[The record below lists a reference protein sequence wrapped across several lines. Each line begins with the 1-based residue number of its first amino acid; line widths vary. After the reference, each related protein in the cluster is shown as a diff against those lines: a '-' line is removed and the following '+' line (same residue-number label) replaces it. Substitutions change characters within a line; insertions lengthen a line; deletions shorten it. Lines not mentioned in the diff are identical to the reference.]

1 MKKQISIASA
11 LVAASGFSHG
21 EIKINEYLS
30 FEGFVAADYAVA
42 ESGLEFNGVDQG
54 SESDN
59 YFGVPEVEIDWLF
72 NFDRVGGRI
81 DLQHED
87 DRTGSELVEQAFM
100 TYELWDGATLTA
112 GRYASMLGYEDFER
126 PGLHQYSYAYDL
138 HLTDAAP
145 REITSVGISPGYNQG
160 LKYTYESNG
169 NFFGVSVQDSV
180 FNYENDR
187 LGGDLNEIDLDGDG
201 TIDET
206 QTGSYGVEVAGA
218 LQLAEGLRWFLGG
231 AYEDADI
238 VNADTNYMLNTYLAY
253 EAGPWTFGAEL
264 NYGKSESG
272 LFALGDLAGVAG
284 FAPGVIEEE
293 VVQGMIVAN
302 YAYSSCSS
310 VTARIS
316 YSDHNGEALGV
327 DVIDADAVKYT
338 LAHKYAFSDNLAL
351 VNEVSYVDGDISNN
365 VGDNAEFDSVLGAAS
380 LLFTF

>member
-11 LVAASGFSHG
+11 FVAASGFSYG

-30 FEGFVAADYAVA
+30 FEGFVAADYAV
-42 ESGLEFNGVDQG
+42 LDNDLDFNGADQG

-59 YFGVPEVEIDWLF
+59 FFGVPEVEIDWLF
-72 NFDRVGGRI
+72 NFNNVGGRI
-81 DLQHED
+81 DLQYED
-87 DRTGSELVEQAFM
+87 DRTNSDLVEQAFM
-100 TYELWDGATLTA
+100 TYEFSTGNTVTA

-126 PGLHQYSYAYDL
+126 PGLHQYSTAYDL

-145 REITSVGISPGYNQG
+145 QGATSVGISPAYNQG

-169 NFFGVSVQDSV
+169 NFFGASIQDSV
-180 FNYENDR
+180 FNYDNDR
-187 LGGDLNEIDLDGDG
+187 FGGDD
-201 TIDET
+201 
-206 QTGSYGVEVAGA
+206 QSSYGVEVAGA

-231 AYEDADI
+231 AYEDTNLQ
-238 VNADTNYMLNTYLAY
+238 NADTNYMLNTYLAY

-272 LFALGDLAGVAG
+272 LFALGNLADAAG
-284 FAPGVIEEE
+284 FALGDIEEE
-293 VVQGMIVAN
+293 VVQGLIVAN
-302 YAYSSCSS
+302 YAYSDCSS
-310 VTARIS
+310 ITARIS

-327 DVIDADAVKYT
+327 NVIDADALKYT

-365 VGDNAEFDSVLGAAS
+365 VGDDAEFDSVLGAAS

>member
-30 FEGFVAADYAVA
+30 FEGFVAADYAVLDN
-42 ESGLEFNGVDQG
+42 SLEFNGADAG

-87 DRTGSELVEQAFM
+87 DRTNSDLVEQAFM

-169 NFFGVSVQDSV
+169 NFIGASVQDSV
-180 FNYENDR
+180 FNYDNDR
-187 LGGDLNEIDLDGDG
+187 FGGDD
-201 TIDET
+201 
-206 QTGSYGVEVAGA
+206 QSSYGVEVAGA

-231 AYEDADI
+231 AYEDTEIQDADK
-238 VNADTNYMLNTYLAY
+238 NYMLNTYIAY

-272 LFALGDLAGVAG
+272 LFALGDIVAAVGGPAGLL
-284 FAPGVIEEE
+284 EEE

-302 YAYSSCSS
+302 YAYSTCSS
-310 VTARIS
+310 ITGRIS
-316 YSDHNGEALGV
+316 YSDHNGDALGV
-327 DVIDADAVKYT
+327 NVVDADAIKYT

-351 VNEVSYVDGDISNN
+351 INEVSYVDGEVSGG
-365 VGDNAEFDSVLGAAS
+365 GDTADFDSVLGAAS

>member
-30 FEGFVAADYAVA
+30 FEGFVAADYAVLDN
-42 ESGLEFNGVDQG
+42 SLEVNGADAG

-87 DRTGSELVEQAFM
+87 DRTNSDLVEQAFM

-126 PGLHQYSYAYDL
+126 TGLHQYSYAYDL
-138 HLTDAAP
+138 HIIDAAP

-160 LKYTYESNG
+160 LKFTYESNG
-169 NFFGVSVQDSV
+169 NFIGASVQDSV
-180 FNYENDR
+180 FNYDNDR
-187 LGGDLNEIDLDGDG
+187 FGGDD
-201 TIDET
+201 
-206 QTGSYGVEVAGA
+206 QSSYGVEVAGA

-231 AYEDADI
+231 AYEDTEIQDADK
-238 VNADTNYMLNTYLAY
+238 NYMLNTYLAY

-272 LFALGDLAGVAG
+272 LWALGDLVRSATG
-284 FAPGVIEEE
+284 APFPDIAEE
-293 VVQGMIVAN
+293 VVQGMLVAN
-302 YAYSSCSS
+302 YAYSTCSS

-316 YSDHNGEALGV
+316 YSDHQDDIGA
-327 DVIDADAVKYT
+327 DIDADAIKYT

-351 VNEVSYVDGDISNN
+351 INEVSYVDGDLSLGGNT
-365 VGDNAEFDSVLGAAS
+365 VDFDSVLGAAS

>member
-11 LVAASGFSHG
+11 FVAASGFSYG

-30 FEGFVAADYAVA
+30 FEGFVAADYAVLDN
-42 ESGLEFNGVDQG
+42 SLEVNGADAG

-87 DRTGSELVEQAFM
+87 VRTGSNTVEQAFM

-126 PGLHQYSYAYDL
+126 PGLHQYSTAYDI

-145 REITSVGISPGYNQG
+145 ESITSVGISPGYNQG

-169 NFFGVSVQDSV
+169 NFIGASVQDSV
-180 FNYENDR
+180 FNYDNDR
-187 LGGDLNEIDLDGDG
+187 FGGDDKS
-201 TIDET
+201 
-206 QTGSYGVEVAGA
+206 SYGVEVAGA

-231 AYEDADI
+231 AYEDTNLQ
-238 VNADTNYMLNTYLAY
+238 NADTNYMLNTYLAY

-272 LFALGDLAGVAG
+272 LFALGDIVAAVGGAAGLL
-284 FAPGVIEEE
+284 EEE

-302 YAYSSCSS
+302 YAYSTCSS
-310 VTARIS
+310 ITGRIS
-316 YSDHNGEALGV
+316 YSDHNGDALGV
-327 DVIDADAVKYT
+327 NVVDADAIKYT

-351 VNEVSYVDGDISNN
+351 INEVSYVDGEVSGG
-365 VGDNAEFDSVLGAAS
+365 GDAADFDSVLGAAS

>member
-30 FEGFVAADYAVA
+30 FEGFVAADYVVA
-42 ESGLEFNGVDQG
+42 DSTIGNAD
-54 SESDN
+54 ESDN
-59 YFGVPEVEIDWLF
+59 FFGVPEVEIDWLF

-87 DRTGSELVEQAFM
+87 QWDDDFVEQAFM
-100 TYELWDGATLTA
+100 TYKLWDEATLTA

-126 PGLHQYSYAYDL
+126 PGLHQHSYAYDL
-138 HLTDAAP
+138 QLTQFGAP
-145 REITSVGISPGYNQG
+145 AESNAWVGISPDYNQG
-160 LKYTYESNG
+160 LKFTYESNG

-187 LGGDLNEIDLDGDG
+187 FGGDTEGFLIDTDGDG
-201 TIDET
+201 VADTLVPT
-206 QTGSYGVEVAGA
+206 ATGSYGIEVAGA

-231 AYEDADI
+231 AYEDAD
-238 VNADTNYMLNTYLAY
+238 VVDADKNYMLNTYLAY

-264 NYGKSESG
+264 NYGKSETG
-272 LFALGDLAGVAG
+272 FFALGQLAALGG
-284 FAPGVIEEE
+284 APIGGLEEK
-293 VVQGMIVAN
+293 VVQGMLVAN
-302 YAYSSCSS
+302 YAYSTCSS

-316 YSDHNGEALGV
+316 YSDHKDDIVGA
-327 DVIDADAVKYT
+327 DIDADAIKYT

-351 VNEVSYVDGDISNN
+351 INEVSFVDGDVN
-365 VGDNAEFDSVLGAAS
+365 VGGASTDFDSVVGAAS

>member
-30 FEGFVAADYAVA
+30 FEGFVAADYAVLDN
-42 ESGLEFNGVDQG
+42 SSEFNGADAG

-72 NFDRVGGRI
+72 SFDRVGGRI
-81 DLQHED
+81 DIQED
-87 DRTGSELVEQAFM
+87 NRTPGGGEAVEQAFM

-169 NFFGVSVQDSV
+169 NFIGASVQDSV
-180 FNYENDR
+180 FNYDNDR
-187 LGGDLNEIDLDGDG
+187 FGGDD
-201 TIDET
+201 
-206 QTGSYGVEVAGA
+206 QSSYGVEVAGA

-231 AYEDADI
+231 AYEDTEIQDADK
-238 VNADTNYMLNTYLAY
+238 NYMLNTYLAY

-272 LFALGDLAGVAG
+272 EFALGDLAGVAG

-365 VGDNAEFDSVLGAAS
+365 VGGNAEFDSVLGAAS